1 MFNNWEQFRC
11 SVKNTL
17 TMIDNMSH
25 DNGYRDYKTIVENSE
40 VYCLL
45 DFSKNNNNFNSHNQH
60 VIYELKE
67 IFEEYENWSPIL
79 ILISYLMNPEFIIS
93 KIIDKISPNT
103 YILNQAR
110 TCIINYYIPREFS
123 EHYSERFK
131 TKDLDISTLDSPHEP
146 EVIGRQLSYYNDLLP
161 DIIPN
166 DVRISLYVLSEYNCE
181 MLNDV
186 LSSSIN
192 IIKTY
197 CLSSCINMEN
207 KIKLVS
213 SSNAT
218 HVSKILTFYIFNN
231 TNTNKK
237 NIEINNH
244 HLVKVFETLYKKGE
258 FSYWMKYINTYPCRF
273 PNIQPYLGEA
283 LALVNSPEALEL
295 YLDSIKPHNNDQDR
309 SYTNSRELVAQ
320 CLTIFKQNSTSN
332 LQLYCWNK
340 AFIVW
345 SKWNFGL
352 NTNDLL
358 FSISSSELDYPVIQ
372 YFLNNTTEIEREQF
386 IDDIWEKLSSID
398 NIWHDSQSQLVSY
411 YYRCA
416 STLQL
421 PLHAKLAKE
430 KNDSKVDLFLRF
442 DLDISKYNQMLFGV

>member
-1 MFNNWEQFRC
+1 MFNNWEQFRS

-17 TMIDNMSH
+17 AMIDHMSH
-25 DNGYRDYKTIVENSE
+25 DNGYRDYKKIVENSE
-40 VYCLL
+40 VYFLL
-45 DFSKNNNNFNSHNQH
+45 DYSNNKHHSNNHNQH
-60 VIYELKE
+60 IIYELKE

-79 ILISYLMNPEFIIS
+79 ILISHLKNPEFIIS
-93 KIIDKISPNT
+93 KIIDKTSPNA
-103 YILNQAR
+103 YVLNQAR

-131 TKDLDISTLDSPHEP
+131 TKDLDISTLHSPHET
-146 EVIGRQLSYYNDLLP
+146 EIIGRQLSYYNDLLP

-166 DVRISLYVLSEYNCE
+166 DVRISLYVLAEFNCE

-197 CLSSCINMEN
+197 CLSSCISME
-207 KIKLVS
+207 KSIKLVN

-218 HVSKILTFYIFNN
+218 HVSKTLTFYIFNN

-244 HLVKVFETLYKKGE
+244 HLVKLFETLYKKGE
-258 FSYWMKYINTYPCRF
+258 FGY
-273 PNIQPYLGEA
+273 
-283 LALVNSPEALEL
+283 
-295 YLDSIKPHNNDQDR
+295 R
-309 SYTNSRELVAQ
+309 SHPNSRELAAQ
-320 CLTIFKQNSTSN
+320 CLTIFKQNSTSA
-332 LQLYCWNK
+332 LQLFCWDK
-340 AFIVW
+340 AFIAW

-358 FSISSSELDYPVIQ
+358 FSVSSSELDYPVIQ
-372 YFLNNTTEIEREQF
+372 YFLYNTTEIEREQF
-386 IDDIWEKLSSID
+386 IDDIWGKLSSTD
-398 NIWHDSQSQLVSY
+398 NIWHESQSQQVSY

-421 PLHAKLAKE
+421 PLHAKLKKE

-442 DLDISKYNQMLFGV
+442 DLEISKYYQLLFGV